1 MLLKIEFAL
10 RLYQSVAEDRNG
22 TNVVVSPASMSI
34 PLEMLEFGAQGN
46 TGWRLA
52 ESLGYTTQGRRLH
65 VLLLTLLFTLIVTLT
80 LTLMLT
86 LTLTLILLLALPL
99 LLPREMGHSPLS
111 VVGT

>member
-1 MLLKIEFAL
+1 MLKTEFAL

-22 TNVVVSPASMSI
+22 TNVVISPVHVTI

-46 TGWRLA
+46 TGWQLA
-52 ESLGYTTQGRRLH
+52 ESPGYTTQGRRLH
-65 VLLLTLLFTLIVTLT
+65 VLLFTLLFTLIV
-80 LTLMLT
+80 T

-99 LLPREMGHSPLS
+99 LLPQELGHSPLS